1 MKLFDLPLA
10 LARRASDLLFQR
22 DLQLRWKGVPSVRL
36 VERGEAPTEADAGQA
51 AERAGRELAEVQEQL
66 SEVLDELPDIRDS
79 VRHLVLVEQGLR
91 TSGLATLYKLP
102 LPVLEQ
108 ALEQFEGLVTNWS
121 PRGLATLRSK
131 MSVTVRERV
140 GEEDAGYVPRPGPST
155 ATPRLQRTAGRMN
168 AVVRPRPV
176 GCGLSSTL
184 PDR

>member
-1 MKLFDLPLA
+1 MRLLELPLA
-10 LARRASDLLFQR
+10 LARRANELLFQR
-22 DLQLRWKGVPSVRL
+22 DLQLQWQGVPRVRL
-36 VERGEAPTEADAGQA
+36 VERGDDEAPDAQAQTAAQA
-51 AERAGRELAEVQEQL
+51 ARDLAELLEQL
-66 SEVLDELPDIRDS
+66 AEVLDELPDIRDS

-91 TSGLATLYKLP
+91 TSGLAALYKLP

-140 GEEDAGYVPRPGPST
+140 GQEDDGYAPRLAPST

-168 AVVRPRPV
+168 KVVRPRPV

-184 PDR
+184 PDK